1 MPPLRSIQ
9 ARYTLFLVL
18 FVLVLFVLTVVGI
31 GQLVAPT
38 LRHTEEQVVLNRI
51 AEVAEQIQGELNK
64 VQSQQRTITQTIP
77 LLDSDAIDKVL
88 PGLVDQYGELK
99 VFGGGIW
106 PLPNQRTPGRNKH
119 STFWHRDASGK
130 LAVNTFWN
138 SDPAPNYYDQSWYKG
153 GLASP
158 RGQCAWAAAYKDD
171 ASQEPRTNCAM
182 AIQRDGVPYGVAT
195 IDVTLGFFNDLVAS
209 KEKDIGGQMLI
220 VEGDGKIIS
229 NSSRISGPVV
239 LKNISELTGSSAFAG
254 QVSKALAHRD
264 QALQR
269 SEFNNL
275 GVASTFY
282 MRPIEGTPWFLATAL
297 PTSLITAQRDDVL
310 GTLAL
315 LQIPMVLL
323 LVLLAVYAIRQL
335 VQRMKSLKTNIDALS
350 AGDADLTRRI
360 TIRAED
366 ELGAIGHSVN
376 RFIVYLQNMI
386 GEVTQATGA
395 MSSSL
400 EQLQRTSAH
409 TNQILVRHA
418 SETDQTVTAITEM
431 SSTADTVAQ
440 NAAETAAFT
449 QRANEHADRSRV
461 VVGEASNSVSAL
473 IGEVSSATHSVENMR
488 QDAARITETLGVIG
502 AIAGQT
508 NLLALNAAIEAA
520 RAGEQG
526 RGFAVVADEVR
537 ALAARTQAS
546 TSQINEML
554 TRLTAGVSS
563 SVAAMENTQASC
575 QSAADAT
582 ARVNTG
588 LDEMAGSVS
597 HINNLST
604 QIATAAEQQS
614 AVTEEINRSMVQIRQ
629 MVEELVQSGHATET
643 NTQSL
648 LDANGRVIALMGRFK
663 VR

>member
-31 GQLVAPT
+31 GQLVAPK

-51 AEVAEQIQGELNK
+51 NEVAEQIQGELNK
-64 VQSQQRTITQTIP
+64 VQAQQRSITQTIP

-106 PLPNQRTPGRNKH
+106 PLPNLRTPGRNKH

-182 AIQRDGVPYGVAT
+182 AIQRDGAAYGVAT
-195 IDVTLGFFNDLVAS
+195 IDVTLGFFNELVAS

-229 NSSRISGPVV
+229 NSSRLSSPVV
-239 LKNISELTGSSAFAG
+239 LKNISELTATSAFAT

-269 SEFNNL
+269 SEFDNG

-310 GTLAL
+310 GSLAL
-315 LQIPMVLL
+315 VQIPMVVL
-323 LVLLAVYAIRQL
+323 LVLLALYAIRQL
-335 VQRMKSLKTNIDALS
+335 VQRMTTLKTNIDALS
-350 AGDADLTRRI
+350 TGDADLTRRI

-376 RFIVYLQNMI
+376 RFIAYLQDMI

-395 MSSSL
+395 MSSGL
-400 EQLQRTSAH
+400 AQLQKTSAH
-409 TNQILVRHA
+409 TNSILVRHA

-461 VVGEASNSVSAL
+461 VVGEASTSVGAL
-473 IGEVSSATHSVENMR
+473 IGEVASATHTVENMR

-554 TRLTAGVSS
+554 ARLTSGVGS

-629 MVEELVQSGHATET
+629 MVEELVQSGHATES

-648 LDANGRVIALMGRFK
+648 LDANGRVIALMSRFK

>member
-64 VQSQQRTITQTIP
+64 VQSQQRSITQTIP

-220 VEGDGKIIS
+220 FEGDGKIIS

-239 LKNISELTGSSAFAG
+239 LKNISELTGTSAFAA
-254 QVSKALAHRD
+254 QVSKALTNRD

-269 SEFNNL
+269 SEFDNQ

-282 MRPIEGTPWFLATAL
+282 MRPIGGTPWFLATAL
-297 PTSLITAQRDDVL
+297 STSLITAQRDDVL

-335 VQRMKSLKTNIDALS
+335 VQRMKSLKSNIDALS

-461 VVGEASNSVSAL
+461 VVGEASTSVSAL

-546 TSQINEML
+546 TSQINDML

-648 LDANGRVIALMGRFK
+648 LEANGRVIALMGRFK

>member
-64 VQSQQRTITQTIP
+64 VQSQQRSITQTVP

-239 LKNISELTGSSAFAG
+239 LKNISELAGTSAFAA
-254 QVSKALAHRD
+254 QVSKALVNRD

-269 SEFNNL
+269 GEFDNQ

-282 MRPIEGTPWFLATAL
+282 MRPIGGTPWFLATAL

-461 VVGEASNSVSAL
+461 VVGEASTSVSAL

-546 TSQINEML
+546 TSQINDML

-648 LDANGRVIALMGRFK
+648 LEANGRVIALMGRFK
-663 VR
+663 VQ

>member
-64 VQSQQRTITQTIP
+64 VQSQQRSITQTIP

-220 VEGDGKIIS
+220 VEADGKIIS

-239 LKNISELTGSSAFAG
+239 LKNISELTGTSAFAS

-269 SEFNNL
+269 SEFDNQ

-282 MRPIEGTPWFLATAL
+282 MRPIGGTPWFLATAL

-335 VQRMKSLKTNIDALS
+335 VQRMTSLKTNIDALS

-395 MSSSL
+395 MSSGL
-400 EQLQRTSAH
+400 AQLQQTSAH

-461 VVGEASNSVSAL
+461 VVGEASSSVSAL

-648 LDANGRVIALMGRFK
+648 LEANDQVIALMGRFK

>member
-64 VQSQQRTITQTIP
+64 VQSQQRSITQTVP

-239 LKNISELTGSSAFAG
+239 LKNISELTGTSAFAA
-254 QVSKALAHRD
+254 QVSKALANRD

-269 SEFNNL
+269 SEFDNQ

-282 MRPIEGTPWFLATAL
+282 MRPIGGTPWFLATAL

-335 VQRMKSLKTNIDALS
+335 VQRMKSLKANIDALS

-461 VVGEASNSVSAL
+461 VVGEASTSVSAL

-546 TSQINEML
+546 TSQINDML

>member
-18 FVLVLFVLTVVGI
+18 FVLVLLVLTVVGI

-38 LRHTEEQVVLNRI
+38 LRHTEEQVVLNRV
-51 AEVAEQIQGELNK
+51 AEVAEQIKGELNK
-64 VQSQQRTITQTIP
+64 VQAQQRSITQTIP

-106 PLPNQRTPGRNKH
+106 PLPGQRTPGRNKH

-138 SDPAPNYYDQSWYKG
+138 SDAAPNYYDQSWYKG

-182 AIQRDGVPYGVAT
+182 AIARDGAAYGVAT
-195 IDVTLGFFNDLVAS
+195 IDVTLGFFNDLVAG

-229 NSSRISGPVV
+229 NSSRINGPVV
-239 LKNISELTGSSAFAG
+239 LKNISELAGSSAFAA
-254 QVSKALAHRD
+254 QVSQALAHRD
-264 QALQR
+264 QGLQR
-269 SEFNNL
+269 SEFDNG

-282 MRPIEGTPWFLATAL
+282 LRPIEGTPWFLATAL

-323 LVLLAVYAIRQL
+323 LVLLAAYAIRQL

-395 MSSSL
+395 MSSGL
-400 EQLQRTSAH
+400 AQLQQTSAH

-461 VVGEASNSVSAL
+461 VVGEASTSVSNL
-473 IGEVSSATHSVENMR
+473 IGEVSSATHTVENMR

-554 TRLTAGVSS
+554 ARLTSGVSS

-629 MVEELVQSGHATET
+629 MVEELVESGHATET
-643 NTQSL
+643 NTRSL
-648 LDANGRVIALMGRFK
+648 LDANGRVIALMSRFK
-663 VR
+663 VQ

>member
-1 MPPLRSIQ
+1 MPTLRSIQ

-158 RGQCAWAAAYKDD
+158 LGQCAWAAAYKDD

-229 NSSRISGPVV
+229 NSTRISGPVV
-239 LKNISELTGSSAFAG
+239 LKNISELTGTSAFAS
-254 QVSKALAHRD
+254 QVSKALAQRD

-269 SEFNNL
+269 SEFDNQ

-282 MRPIEGTPWFLATAL
+282 MRPISGTPWFLATAL

-546 TSQINEML
+546 TSQINDML

>member
-31 GQLVAPT
+31 GQLVAPK
-38 LRHTEEQVVLNRI
+38 LRQTEEQVVLNRV

-64 VQSQQRTITQTIP
+64 VQAQQRSITQTIP

-239 LKNISELTGSSAFAG
+239 LKNISELTSTSAFAG

-269 SEFNNL
+269 SEFDNG

-297 PTSLITAQRDDVL
+297 PTTLITAQRDDVL

-323 LVLLAVYAIRQL
+323 LVLLAAYAIRQL
-335 VQRMKSLKTNIDALS
+335 MQRMQSLKTNIDALS

-395 MSSSL
+395 MSSGL
-400 EQLQRTSAH
+400 EQLQHTSAQ
-409 TNQILVRHA
+409 TNRILVRHA

-461 VVGEASNSVSAL
+461 VVGEASSSVSAL
-473 IGEVSSATHSVENMR
+473 IGEVSSATHTVENMR
-488 QDAARITETLGVIG
+488 QDAARITKTLGVIG

-554 TRLTAGVSS
+554 ARLTTGVSS

-582 ARVNTG
+582 ARVNSG

-648 LDANGRVIALMGRFK
+648 LAANGRVISLMSRFK

>member
-1 MPPLRSIQ
+1 MPTLRSIQ

-51 AEVAEQIQGELNK
+51 GEVATQIQGELNK
-64 VQSQQRTITQTIP
+64 VQAQQRSITQTIP

-130 LAVNTFWN
+130 LTVNTFWN

-182 AIQRDGVPYGVAT
+182 AIQRDGAAYGVAT

-239 LKNISELTGSSAFAG
+239 LKNISELAGTSAFAA
-254 QVSKALAHRD
+254 QVSKALAQRD

-269 SEFNNL
+269 SEFDNG

-323 LVLLAVYAIRQL
+323 LVLLAAYAIRQL

-395 MSSSL
+395 MSTGL
-400 EQLQRTSAH
+400 EQLQQTSAQ
-409 TNQILVRHA
+409 TNRILVRHA

-473 IGEVSSATHSVENMR
+473 IGEVSSATHTVENMR

-554 TRLTAGVSS
+554 ARLTTGVSS

-629 MVEELVQSGHATET
+629 MVEELVESGHATQT
-643 NTQSL
+643 STQSL
-648 LDANGRVIALMGRFK
+648 LEANGRVIGLMSRFK
-663 VR
+663 VH

>member
-64 VQSQQRTITQTIP
+64 VQSQQRSITQTVP

-239 LKNISELTGSSAFAG
+239 LKNISELTGTSAFAA
-254 QVSKALAHRD
+254 QISKALVNRD

-269 SEFNNL
+269 GEFDNQ

-282 MRPIEGTPWFLATAL
+282 MRPIAGTPWFLATAL

-335 VQRMKSLKTNIDALS
+335 AQRMKSLKTNIDALS

-461 VVGEASNSVSAL
+461 VVGEASTSVSAL

-546 TSQINEML
+546 TSQINDML

-648 LDANGRVIALMGRFK
+648 LEANGRVIALMGRFK
-663 VR
+663 VQ

>member
-1 MPPLRSIQ
+1 MPAFRTIQ

-18 FVLVLFVLTVVGI
+18 FILVLSILTVVGI
-31 GQLVAPT
+31 SYLVAPK

-51 AEVAEQIQGELNK
+51 GEVAQQIQGELNK
-64 VQSQQRTITQTIP
+64 VQAQQRSITQTIP

-106 PLPNQRTPGRNKH
+106 PLPNQRAEGRSKF

-130 LAVNTFWN
+130 LVVNTFWN
-138 SDPAPNYYDQSWYKG
+138 SDAAPNYYEQPWHKG
-153 GLASP
+153 GMATP
-158 RGQCAWAAAYKDD
+158 AGKCAWAAAYKDD
-171 ASQEPRTNCAM
+171 ASAEPRTNCAM
-182 AIQRDGVPYGVAT
+182 AIQKNGVPYGVST
-195 IDVTLGFFNDLVAS
+195 IDVTLGFFNELVAR
-209 KEKDIGGQMLI
+209 KEADLSAEMVI

-229 NSSRISGPVV
+229 NSSRINGPIV
-239 LKNISELTGSSAFAG
+239 LKNISELAASSPFAA
-254 QVSKALAHRD
+254 QVQAGLAHRD
-264 QALQR
+264 QPLQR
-269 SEFNNL
+269 IEFDNN
-275 GVASTFY
+275 GVASTFF
-282 MRPIEGTPWFLATAL
+282 MRPIEGSPWFLATAL
-297 PTSLITAQRDDVL
+297 PTRLITAQRDDVL
-310 GTLAL
+310 NTLSL
-315 LQIPMVLL
+315 LQIPMVIL
-323 LVLLAVYAIRQL
+323 LVLMQLYAIRQL
-335 VQRMKSLKTNIDALS
+335 TNRMKILKGNIDALS
-350 AGDADLTRRI
+350 TGDADLTRRI

-376 RFIVYLQNMI
+376 GFIAYLQNMI

-395 MSSSL
+395 MASSL
-400 EQLQRTSAH
+400 ENLQRTSAH
-409 TNQILVRHA
+409 TSEILMRHA

-431 SSTADTVAQ
+431 SSTAESVAQ

-461 VVGEASNSVSAL
+461 VVGEASNSVVAL
-473 IGEVSSATHSVENMR
+473 IDEVSSATRKVESMQ
-488 QDAARITETLGVIG
+488 QDAQRITEILGVIG

-546 TSQINEML
+546 TSEINEML
-554 TRLTAGVSS
+554 TRLTQGVSS
-563 SVAAMENTQASC
+563 SVQAMENTQASC

-582 ARVNTG
+582 SRVNSG

-597 HINNLST
+597 QINSLST

-614 AVTEEINRSMVQIRQ
+614 AVTEEINRSMVQIRH
-629 MVEELVQSGHATET
+629 MVEELVESGLASEN
-643 NTQSL
+643 NTRQL
-648 LDANGRVIALMGRFK
+648 LDANSRVNAIMGRFK

>member
-1 MPPLRSIQ
+1 MPMFRTIQ

-18 FVLVLFVLTVVGI
+18 FVLLLFVLTVVGI
-31 GQLVAPT
+31 SQLVAPT
-38 LRHTEEQVVLNRI
+38 LRKTEEQVVLNRV
-51 AEVAEQIQGELNK
+51 AEVAEQIKNELNK
-64 VQSQQRTITQTIP
+64 VQAQQRSITQTIP
-77 LLDSDAIDKVL
+77 LLDSDTIDKVL

-106 PLPNQRTPGRNKH
+106 PLPGQRTPGRNKH
-119 STFWHRDASGK
+119 STFWHRDANGQ
-130 LAVNTFWN
+130 LQVNTFWN
-138 SDPAPNYYDQSWYKG
+138 SAEAPNYYEQPWYKG
-153 GLASP
+153 GMATP

-182 AIQRDGVPYGVAT
+182 AIQRDGVPYGVST
-195 IDVTLGFFNDLVAS
+195 IDVTLGFFNDLVAR
-209 KEKDIGGQMLI
+209 KEKDIGGEMLI
-220 VEGDGKIIS
+220 VEADGKIIS
-229 NSSRISGPVV
+229 NSTHINSPVV
-239 LKNISELTGSSAFAG
+239 LKNISDLAGSSAFAA
-254 QVSKALAHRD
+254 QVKT
-264 QALQR
+264 ALQNR
-269 SEFNNL
+269 DAASHRVEFNND
-275 GVASTFY
+275 GVASTFF

-297 PTSLITAQRDDVL
+297 PTQLITAQRDDVL
-310 GTLAL
+310 NTLAL
-315 LQIPMVLL
+315 LQIPMIVL
-323 LVLLAVYAIRQL
+323 LVLLQVYAISKL
-335 VQRMKSLKTNIDALS
+335 INRMRALKTNIDALS

-376 RFIVYLQNMI
+376 HFIVYLQNMI
-386 GEVTQATGA
+386 GEVTQATGDMA
-395 MSSSL
+395 SSL
-400 EQLQRTSAH
+400 DKLQKTSAH
-409 TNQILVRHA
+409 TNQILTRHA
-418 SETDQTVTAITEM
+418 SETEQTVTAITEM
-431 SSTADTVAQ
+431 SATADTVAE

-461 VVGEASNSVSAL
+461 VVGEASSSVVAL
-473 IGEVSSATHSVENMR
+473 IDEVSSATHKVESMQ
-488 QDAARITETLGVIG
+488 QDAQRITEILGVIG

-546 TSQINEML
+546 TSEINEML
-554 TRLTAGVSS
+554 TRLTQGVSS

-582 ARVNTG
+582 ARVNAG

-597 HINNLST
+597 HINSLST

-614 AVTEEINRSMVQIRQ
+614 SVTEEINRSMVQIRH
-629 MVEELVQSGHATET
+629 MVEELVQSGHATDD
-643 NTQSL
+643 NTRSL
-648 LDANGRVIALMGRFK
+648 LDANNRVSALMGRFK
-663 VR
+663 VK

>member
-64 VQSQQRTITQTIP
+64 VQSQQRSITQTIP

-239 LKNISELTGSSAFAG
+239 LKNISELTGTSAFAA
-254 QVSKALAHRD
+254 QVSKALANRD

-269 SEFNNL
+269 SEFDNQ

-282 MRPIEGTPWFLATAL
+282 MRPIGGTPWFLATAL

-335 VQRMKSLKTNIDALS
+335 VQRMKSLKANIDALS

-461 VVGEASNSVSAL
+461 VVGEASTSVSAL

-546 TSQINEML
+546 TSQINDML

>member
-1 MPPLRSIQ
+1 MPMFRTIQ

-18 FVLVLFVLTVVGI
+18 FILLLFVLTVVGI
-31 GQLVAPT
+31 SQLVAPT
-38 LRHTEEQVVLNRI
+38 LRKTEEQVVLNRV
-51 AEVAEQIQGELNK
+51 AEVAEQIKGELNK
-64 VQSQQRTITQTIP
+64 VQAQQRSITQTIP
-77 LLDSDAIDKVL
+77 LLDSDTIDKVL

-106 PLPNQRTPGRNKH
+106 PLPGQRTPGRNKH
-119 STFWHRDASGK
+119 STFWHRDANGQLK
-130 LAVNTFWN
+130 VNTFWN
-138 SDPAPNYYDQSWYKG
+138 SAEAPNYYEQPWYKG
-153 GLASP
+153 GMATP
-158 RGQCAWAAAYKDD
+158 RGQCPWAAAYKDD

-182 AIQRDGVPYGVAT
+182 AIQRDGVPYGVST
-195 IDVTLGFFNDLVAS
+195 IDVTLGFFNDLVAR
-209 KEKDIGGQMLI
+209 KEKDIGGEMLI
-220 VEGDGKIIS
+220 VEADGKIIS
-229 NSSRISGPVV
+229 NSTHINSPVV
-239 LKNISELTGSSAFAG
+239 LKNINDLAAGSTFAA
-254 QVSKALAHRD
+254 QVKS
-264 QALQR
+264 ALQNR
-269 SEFNNL
+269 DTASQRVEFDND
-275 GVASTFY
+275 GVASTFF

-297 PTSLITAQRDDVL
+297 PTQLITAQRDDVL
-310 GTLAL
+310 NTLAL
-315 LQIPMVLL
+315 LQIPMI
-323 LVLLAVYAIRQL
+323 VLLALLQVYAIRQL
-335 VQRMKSLKTNIDALS
+335 VSRMQALRSNIDALS
-350 AGDADLTRRI
+350 TGDADLTRRI

-386 GEVTQATGA
+386 GEVTQATGDMA
-395 MSSSL
+395 SSL
-400 EQLQRTSAH
+400 DKLQQTSAH
-409 TNQILVRHA
+409 TNRILTRHA
-418 SETDQTVTAITEM
+418 SETEQTVTAITEM
-431 SSTADTVAQ
+431 SSTADTVAG

-461 VVGEASNSVSAL
+461 VVGEASNSVIAL
-473 IGEVSSATHSVENMR
+473 IDEVSSATHKVESMQ
-488 QDAARITETLGVIG
+488 QDAQRITEILGVIG

-546 TSQINEML
+546 TSEINEML
-554 TRLTAGVSS
+554 TRLTQGVSS

-582 ARVNTG
+582 ARVNAG

-597 HINNLST
+597 HINGLST

-629 MVEELVQSGHATET
+629 MVEELVESGHATDA
-643 NTQSL
+643 NTRSL
-648 LDANGRVIALMGRFK
+648 LDANNRVSALMGRFK

>member
-31 GQLVAPT
+31 GQLVAPK
-38 LRHTEEQVVLNRI
+38 LRQTEEQVVLNRV

-64 VQSQQRTITQTIP
+64 VQAQQRSITQTIP

-239 LKNISELTGSSAFAG
+239 LKNISELTGTSAFAA

-269 SEFNNL
+269 SEFDNQ

-297 PTSLITAQRDDVL
+297 PTTLITAQRDDVL

-323 LVLLAVYAIRQL
+323 LVLLAAYAIRQL

-395 MSSSL
+395 MSTGL
-400 EQLQRTSAH
+400 EQLQHTSAQ
-409 TNQILVRHA
+409 TNRILVRHA

-461 VVGEASNSVSAL
+461 VVGEASSSVSAL
-473 IGEVSSATHSVENMR
+473 IGEVSSATHTVENMR

-554 TRLTAGVSS
+554 ARLTTGVSS

-648 LDANGRVIALMGRFK
+648 LEANGRVISLMSRFK

>member
-1 MPPLRSIQ
+1 
-9 ARYTLFLVL
+9 
-18 FVLVLFVLTVVGI
+18 
-31 GQLVAPT
+31 
-38 LRHTEEQVVLNRI
+38 
-51 AEVAEQIQGELNK
+51 
-64 VQSQQRTITQTIP
+64 
-77 LLDSDAIDKVL
+77 
-88 PGLVDQYGELK
+88 
-99 VFGGGIW
+99 
-106 PLPNQRTPGRNKH
+106 
-119 STFWHRDASGK
+119 
-130 LAVNTFWN
+130 
-138 SDPAPNYYDQSWYKG
+138 
-153 GLASP
+153 
-158 RGQCAWAAAYKDD
+158 
-171 ASQEPRTNCAM
+171 M
-182 AIQRDGVPYGVAT
+182 AIQRDGAAYGVAT
-195 IDVTLGFFNDLVAS
+195 IDVTLGFFNELVAS

-239 LKNISELTGSSAFAG
+239 LKNISELTGTSAFAA
-254 QVSKALAHRD
+254 QVSKALAQRN

-269 SEFNNL
+269 SEFDNG

-335 VQRMKSLKTNIDALS
+335 VQRMTTLKSNIDALS

-395 MSSSL
+395 MSSGL
-400 EQLQRTSAH
+400 EQLQQTSVQ
-409 TNQILVRHA
+409 TNQILLRHA

-473 IGEVSSATHSVENMR
+473 IGEVSSATQSVENMR

-554 TRLTAGVSS
+554 VRLTTGVST

-614 AVTEEINRSMVQIRQ
+614 AVTEEINRSMVHIRH
-629 MVEELVQSGHATET
+629 MVEELVQSGHATEA

-648 LDANGRVIALMGRFK
+648 LDANGRVIALMSRFK

>member
-9 ARYTLFLVL
+9 ARYTVFLVL
-18 FVLVLFVLTVVGI
+18 FVLVLFVLTIVGI

-51 AEVAEQIQGELNK
+51 SEVAEQIQGELNK
-64 VQSQQRTITQTIP
+64 VQAQQRSITQTIP

-130 LAVNTFWN
+130 LTVNTFWN

-182 AIQRDGVPYGVAT
+182 AIQRDGAAYGVAT
-195 IDVTLGFFNDLVAS
+195 IDVTLGFFNELVAS

-239 LKNISELTGSSAFAG
+239 LKNISELTGTSAFAA
-254 QVSKALAHRD
+254 QVSKALAQRN

-269 SEFNNL
+269 SEFDNG

-335 VQRMKSLKTNIDALS
+335 VQRMTTLKSNIDALS

-395 MSSSL
+395 MSSGL
-400 EQLQRTSAH
+400 EQLQQTSVQ
-409 TNQILVRHA
+409 TNQILLRHA

-473 IGEVSSATHSVENMR
+473 IGEVSSATQSVENMR

-554 TRLTAGVSS
+554 VRLTTGVST

-614 AVTEEINRSMVQIRQ
+614 AVTEEINRSMVHIRH
-629 MVEELVQSGHATET
+629 MVEELVQSGHATEA

-648 LDANGRVIALMGRFK
+648 LDANGRVIALMSRFK

>member
-1 MPPLRSIQ
+1 MPAFRTIQ
-9 ARYTLFLVL
+9 ARYTLFLIL
-18 FVLVLFVLTVVGI
+18 FILVLSILTVVGI
-31 GQLVAPT
+31 SYLVAPK
-38 LRHTEEQVVLNRI
+38 LRHTEEQVALNRI
-51 AEVAEQIQGELNK
+51 GEVAEQIKGELNK
-64 VQSQQRTITQTIP
+64 VQAQQRSITQTIP

-106 PLPNQRTPGRNKH
+106 PLPNQRAEGRSKF

-130 LAVNTFWN
+130 LVVNTFWN
-138 SDPAPNYYDQSWYKG
+138 SDAAPNYFDQPWHKG
-153 GLASP
+153 GMATP
-158 RGQCAWAAAYKDD
+158 PGKCAWAAAYKDD
-171 ASQEPRTNCAM
+171 ASAEPRTNCAM
-182 AIQRDGVPYGVAT
+182 AIQKNGVPYGVST
-195 IDVTLGFFNDLVAS
+195 IDVTLGFFNDLIAR
-209 KEKDIGGQMLI
+209 KEADLSAEMLI

-229 NSSRISGPVV
+229 NSSRISGPIV
-239 LKNISELTGSSAFAG
+239 LKNISELASTSPFAA
-254 QVSKALAHRD
+254 QVKAGLNKRD
-264 QALQR
+264 QPLQR
-269 SEFNNL
+269 VEFDNN
-275 GVASTFY
+275 GEASTFF
-282 MRPIEGTPWFLATAL
+282 MRPIEGSPWFLATAL
-297 PTSLITAQRDDVL
+297 PTRLITAQRDDVL
-310 GTLAL
+310 STLSL
-315 LQIPMVLL
+315 LQIPMVIL
-323 LVLLAVYAIRQL
+323 LVLMQLYAIRQL
-335 VQRMKSLKTNIDALS
+335 TNRMKILKGNIDALS
-350 AGDADLTRRI
+350 TGDADLTRRI

-376 RFIVYLQNMI
+376 GFIAYLQGLI

-395 MSSSL
+395 MASSL
-400 EQLQRTSAH
+400 DSLQRTSAH
-409 TNQILVRHA
+409 TSEILMRHA

-431 SSTADTVAQ
+431 SSTAESVAQ

-461 VVGEASNSVSAL
+461 VVGEASNSVVAL
-473 IGEVSSATHSVENMR
+473 IDEVSSATRKVESMQ
-488 QDAARITETLGVIG
+488 QDAQRITEILGVIG

-546 TSQINEML
+546 TSEINEML
-554 TRLTAGVSS
+554 TRLTQGVSS
-563 SVAAMENTQASC
+563 SVSAMENTQASC

-582 ARVNTG
+582 ARVNSG

-597 HINNLST
+597 QINSLST

-614 AVTEEINRSMVQIRQ
+614 AVTEEINRSMVQIRH
-629 MVEELVQSGHATET
+629 MVEELVESGLASEN
-643 NTQSL
+643 NTRQL
-648 LDANGRVIALMGRFK
+648 LEANSRVNAIMGRFK

>member
-64 VQSQQRTITQTIP
+64 VQSQQRSITQTVP

-239 LKNISELTGSSAFAG
+239 LKNISELAGTSAFAA
-254 QVSKALAHRD
+254 QISKALVNRD

-269 SEFNNL
+269 GEFDNQ

-282 MRPIEGTPWFLATAL
+282 MRPIAGTPWFLATAL

-335 VQRMKSLKTNIDALS
+335 VQRMKSLKANIDALS

-461 VVGEASNSVSAL
+461 VVGEASTSVSAL

-546 TSQINEML
+546 TSQINDML

-648 LDANGRVIALMGRFK
+648 LEANGRVIALMGRFK
-663 VR
+663 VQ

>member
-18 FVLVLFVLTVVGI
+18 FVLVLLVLTVVGI

-38 LRHTEEQVVLNRI
+38 LRHTEEQVVLNRV
-51 AEVAEQIQGELNK
+51 AEVAEQIKGELNK
-64 VQSQQRTITQTIP
+64 VQAQQRSITQTIP

-106 PLPNQRTPGRNKH
+106 PLPGQRTPGRNKH

-138 SDPAPNYYDQSWYKG
+138 SDAAPNYYDQSWYKG

-182 AIQRDGVPYGVAT
+182 AIARDGAAYGVAT
-195 IDVTLGFFNDLVAS
+195 IDVTLGFFNDLVAG

-229 NSSRISGPVV
+229 NSSRINGPVV
-239 LKNISELTGSSAFAG
+239 LKNISELAGSSAFAA
-254 QVSKALAHRD
+254 QVSQALALRD
-264 QALQR
+264 QGLQR
-269 SEFNNL
+269 SEFDNG

-282 MRPIEGTPWFLATAL
+282 LRPIEGTPWFLATAL

-323 LVLLAVYAIRQL
+323 LVLLAAYAIRQL

-395 MSSSL
+395 MSSGL
-400 EQLQRTSAH
+400 AQLQQTSAH

-461 VVGEASNSVSAL
+461 VVGEASTSVSNL
-473 IGEVSSATHSVENMR
+473 IGEVSSATHTVENMR

-554 TRLTAGVSS
+554 ARLTSGVSS

-614 AVTEEINRSMVQIRQ
+614 AVTEEINRSMVQIRH
-629 MVEELVQSGHATET
+629 MVEELVESGHATET
-643 NTQSL
+643 NTRSL
-648 LDANGRVIALMGRFK
+648 LDANGRVIALMSRFK
-663 VR
+663 VQ

>member
-1 MPPLRSIQ
+1 MSALRSIQ
-9 ARYTLFLVL
+9 GRYTLFLVL
-18 FVLVLFVLTVVGI
+18 FVLVLMVLTVVGI

-51 AEVAEQIQGELNK
+51 DEVAEDIEDELNK
-64 VQSQQRTITQTIP
+64 VQAQQRSITQTIP
-77 LLDSDAIDKVL
+77 LLESDAIDKVL

-119 STFWHRDASGK
+119 STFWHRDGSGK
-130 LAVNTFWN
+130 LVVNTFWN

-182 AIQRDGVPYGVAT
+182 AIQRNGVDYGVAT
-195 IDVTLGFFNDLVAS
+195 IDVTLGFFNDLVAD

-229 NSSRISGPVV
+229 NSTHLSSPVV
-239 LKNISELTGSSAFAG
+239 LKNISELTATSAFAV
-254 QVSKALAHRD
+254 QVSKALSQRN
-264 QALQR
+264 QPVQR
-269 SEFNNL
+269 SEFDND
-275 GVASTFY
+275 GVASTLY
-282 MRPIEGTPWFLATAL
+282 MRAIDGTPWFLATAL
-297 PTSLITAQRDDVL
+297 PTSQITAQRDDVR

-323 LVLLAVYAIRQL
+323 LVAMAVYAIRQL
-335 VQRMKSLKTNIDALS
+335 VQRMKTLKANIDALS
-350 AGDADLTRRI
+350 TGDADLTRRI

-366 ELGAIGHSVN
+366 ELGA
-376 RFIVYLQNMI
+376 
-386 GEVTQATGA
+386 
-395 MSSSL
+395 
-400 EQLQRTSAH
+400 
-409 TNQILVRHA
+409 
-418 SETDQTVTAITEM
+418 
-431 SSTADTVAQ
+431 TADSVAQ

-461 VVGEASNSVSAL
+461 VVGEASNSVTAL
-473 IGEVSSATHSVENMR
+473 IGEVASATSTVENMR
-488 QDAARITETLGVIG
+488 QDAARITETLDVIG

-554 TRLTAGVSS
+554 ARLISGVSS
-563 SVAAMENTQASC
+563 SVTAMENTQASC
-575 QSAADAT
+575 QSEADAT
-582 ARVNTG
+582 ARVNAG
-588 LDEMAGSVS
+588 LDEMASSVNQ
-597 HINNLST
+597 INTLST
-604 QIATAAEQQS
+604 QIATAAKQQS
-614 AVTEEINRSMVQIRQ
+614 AVTEEINHSMVQIRH
-629 MVEELVQSGHATET
+629 MVDDLVQSGHASED
-643 NTQSL
+643 NTRSL
-648 LDANGRVIALMGRFK
+648 LEANGRVISLMNRFK

>member
-18 FVLVLFVLTVVGI
+18 FVLVLFVLTIVGI

-51 AEVAEQIQGELNK
+51 DEVAKSIQGELNK
-64 VQSQQRTITQTIP
+64 VQAQQRSITQTIP

-130 LAVNTFWN
+130 LMVNTFWN

-182 AIQRDGVPYGVAT
+182 AIQRDGAAYGVAT
-195 IDVTLGFFNDLVAS
+195 IDVTLGFFNELVAS

-229 NSSRISGPVV
+229 NSTRLNSPVV
-239 LKNISELTGSSAFAG
+239 LKNISELTASSAFAT

-264 QALQR
+264 QGLQR
-269 SEFNNL
+269 SEFDNG

-323 LVLLAVYAIRQL
+323 LVLLAAYAIRKL
-335 VQRMKSLKTNIDALS
+335 VQRMKTLKANIDALS
-350 AGDADLTRRI
+350 TGDADLTRRI

-386 GEVTQATGA
+386 GEVTQATAA
-395 MSSSL
+395 MSTGL
-400 EQLQRTSAH
+400 EQLQQTSAQ

-431 SSTADTVAQ
+431 SSTAETVAQ

-461 VVGEASNSVSAL
+461 VVGEASSSVGAL
-473 IGEVSSATHSVENMR
+473 IGEVASATHTVENMR
-488 QDAARITETLGVIG
+488 QDAARITETLEVIG

-554 TRLTAGVSS
+554 ARLTTGVSS
-563 SVAAMENTQASC
+563 SVTAMENTQSSC

-588 LDEMAGSVS
+588 LDEMAGSVG
-597 HINNLST
+597 HIHSLST

-629 MVEELVQSGHATET
+629 MVEDLVQSGHATEN

-648 LDANGRVIALMGRFK
+648 LEANGRVISLMSRFK

>member
-18 FVLVLFVLTVVGI
+18 FVLVLLVLTVVGI
-31 GQLVAPT
+31 GQLVAPK
-38 LRHTEEQVVLNRI
+38 LRQTEEQVVLNRV

-64 VQSQQRTITQTIP
+64 VQAQQRSITQTIP

-182 AIQRDGVPYGVAT
+182 AIQRDGAPYGVAT

-239 LKNISELTGSSAFAG
+239 LKNISELTGTSAFAA

-269 SEFNNL
+269 SEFDNG

-297 PTSLITAQRDDVL
+297 PTTLITAQRDDVL

-323 LVLLAVYAIRQL
+323 LVLLAAYAIRQL
-335 VQRMKSLKTNIDALS
+335 MQRMQSLKTNIDALS

-395 MSSSL
+395 MSSGL
-400 EQLQRTSAH
+400 EQLQHTSAQ
-409 TNQILVRHA
+409 TNRILVRHA

-461 VVGEASNSVSAL
+461 VVGEASSSVSAL
-473 IGEVSSATHSVENMR
+473 IGEVSSATHTVENMR

-554 TRLTAGVSS
+554 ARLTTGVSS

-582 ARVNTG
+582 ARVNSG

-648 LDANGRVIALMGRFK
+648 LAANGRVISLMSRFK

>member
-51 AEVAEQIQGELNK
+51 AEVAEQIKGELNK
-64 VQSQQRTITQTIP
+64 VQAQQRSITQTIP

-130 LAVNTFWN
+130 LTVNTFWN
-138 SDPAPNYYDQSWYKG
+138 SDAAPNYYDQSWYKG

-182 AIQRDGVPYGVAT
+182 AIQRDGAAYGVAT
-195 IDVTLGFFNDLVAS
+195 IDVTLGFFNELVAS

-229 NSSRISGPVV
+229 NSSRINGPVV
-239 LKNISELTGSSAFAG
+239 LKNISELAGSSAFAA
-254 QVSKALAHRD
+254 QVSAALAHRD
-264 QALQR
+264 QGLQR
-269 SEFNNL
+269 SEFDNG

-282 MRPIEGTPWFLATAL
+282 LRPIEGTPWFLATAL

-323 LVLLAVYAIRQL
+323 LVLLAAYAIRQL

-395 MSSSL
+395 MSSGL
-400 EQLQRTSAH
+400 EQLQQASAQ
-409 TNQILVRHA
+409 TNRILVRHA

-431 SSTADTVAQ
+431 SSTAETVAQ

-461 VVGEASNSVSAL
+461 VVGEASTSVSAL
-473 IGEVSSATHSVENMR
+473 IGEVSSATHTVENMR

-554 TRLTAGVSS
+554 ARLTTGVSS

-629 MVEELVQSGHATET
+629 MVEELVHSGHATES

-648 LDANGRVIALMGRFK
+648 LDANGRVIALMSRFK

>member
-9 ARYTLFLVL
+9 ARYTVFLVL
-18 FVLVLFVLTVVGI
+18 FVLVLFVLTIVGI

-51 AEVAEQIQGELNK
+51 SEVAEQIQGELNK
-64 VQSQQRTITQTIP
+64 VQAQQRTITQTIP

-130 LAVNTFWN
+130 LTVNTFWN

-182 AIQRDGVPYGVAT
+182 AIQRDGAAYGVAT
-195 IDVTLGFFNDLVAS
+195 IDVTLGFFNELVAS

-229 NSSRISGPVV
+229 NSSRISSPVV
-239 LKNISELTGSSAFAG
+239 LKNISELTGTSAFAA
-254 QVSKALAHRD
+254 QVSKALAQRN

-269 SEFNNL
+269 SEFDNG

-335 VQRMKSLKTNIDALS
+335 VQRMTTLKSNIDALS
-350 AGDADLTRRI
+350 TGDADLTRRI

-400 EQLQRTSAH
+400 EQLQQTSAQ
-409 TNQILVRHA
+409 TNQILLRHA

-473 IGEVSSATHSVENMR
+473 IGEVSSATQSVENMR

-554 TRLTAGVSS
+554 VRLTTGVST

-614 AVTEEINRSMVQIRQ
+614 AVTEEINRSMVHIRH
-629 MVEELVQSGHATET
+629 MVEELVQSGHATEA

-648 LDANGRVIALMGRFK
+648 LDANGRVIALMSRFK

>member
-18 FVLVLFVLTVVGI
+18 FVLVLLVLTVVGI
-31 GQLVAPT
+31 GQLVAPK
-38 LRHTEEQVVLNRI
+38 LQHTEEQVVLNRV

-64 VQSQQRTITQTIP
+64 VQSQQRSITQTIP

-239 LKNISELTGSSAFAG
+239 LKNISELTGTSAFAA

-269 SEFNNL
+269 SEFDNQ

-297 PTSLITAQRDDVL
+297 PTSLITAQRNDVL

-315 LQIPMVLL
+315 LQIPMVVL
-323 LVLLAVYAIRQL
+323 LVLLAAYAIRQL
-335 VQRMKSLKTNIDALS
+335 VQRMKTLKANIDALS

-400 EQLQRTSAH
+400 AQLQQTSAH

-546 TSQINEML
+546 TSQINDML

-629 MVEELVQSGHATET
+629 MVEELVQSGHATEN

-648 LDANGRVIALMGRFK
+648 LEANGRVITLMSRFK
-663 VR
+663 VC

>member
-51 AEVAEQIQGELNK
+51 DEVADQIQGDLNK
-64 VQSQQRTITQTIP
+64 VQSQQRAITQTIP

-229 NSSRISGPVV
+229 NSTRISSPVV
-239 LKNISELTGSSAFAG
+239 LKNISELTGTSAFAA
-254 QVSKALAHRD
+254 QVSKALANRD

-269 SEFNNL
+269 SEFDNQ

-282 MRPIEGTPWFLATAL
+282 MRPIAGTPWFLATAL

-335 VQRMKSLKTNIDALS
+335 VQRMTTLKTNIDALS

-648 LDANGRVIALMGRFK
+648 LDANGRVIALMSRFK